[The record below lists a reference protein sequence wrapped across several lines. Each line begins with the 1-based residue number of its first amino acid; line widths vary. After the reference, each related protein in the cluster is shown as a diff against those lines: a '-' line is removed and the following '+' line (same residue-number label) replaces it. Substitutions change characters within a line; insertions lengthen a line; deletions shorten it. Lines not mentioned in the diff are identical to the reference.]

1 MQKLEKLYRKNYTGE
16 TVVKT
21 LVWENSQWHSTA
33 EFAPSNVV
41 NNQISNRAVVIG
53 NGPSRLELYPQG
65 NLLNMLATHRGG
77 LLAAGALQTYGC
89 NALYRDFTP
98 DFLVASNDM
107 ATELVKSGYC
117 DDNIVYSSSD
127 AVLTHPGKFYLTPQQ
142 PPWDA
147 GALAAYL
154 ACFDGH
160 KQVYIIGHDCHTDS
174 PFHNYNVYAG
184 TQNYPDLDSPNTES
198 FFIKTLSEVMKTY
211 SDVEFIR
218 VMPDENWY
226 TPEEWKYML
235 NFKQIRFNDFVRE
248 IDL

>member
-1 MQKLEKLYRKNYTGE
+1 MQKIDKIYRKDYTGE

-21 LVWENSQWHSTA
+21 LVWKNSQWNVT
-33 EFAPSNVV
+33 EDFAPNNVV

-65 NLLNMLATHRGG
+65 NLLDLLAGHRGG
-77 LLAAGALQTYGC
+77 LLAAGAVQTYGC

-107 ATELVKSGYC
+107 AKEIANSGYC
-117 DDNIVYSSSD
+117 DANIVYSSSD
-127 AVLTHPGKFYLTPQQ
+127 AVLSYPGKFYLTPQQ
-142 PPWDA
+142 PAWDA
-147 GALAAYL
+147 GAIAAYL

-160 KQVYIIGHDCHTDS
+160 QQIYIIGHDCHSGDS
-174 PFHNYNVYAG
+174 FHNYNVYVN
-184 TQNYPDLDSPNTES
+184 TPNYPTTNSANTEA
-198 FFIKTLSEVMKTY
+198 FFIKTLAEVMRTY

-226 TPEEWKYML
+226 IPEEWKYFV
-235 NFKQIRFNDFVRE
+235 NFRQIHFNDFVKE

>member
-1 MQKLEKLYRKNYTGE
+1 MQQIQRLYRKDYTGE
-16 TVVKT
+16 TVVKQ
-21 LVWENSQWHSTA
+21 LVWENSQWNSTT
-33 EFAPSNVV
+33 EFAPNNVV

-65 NLLNMLATHRGG
+65 DLLGLLACHRGG
-77 LLAAGALQTYGC
+77 LFATGAVQTYGC

-98 DFLVASNDM
+98 DFLVSSNDM
-107 ATELVKSGYC
+107 IQEIAESGYC
-117 DDNIVYSSSD
+117 NDNIVYGSSD
-127 AVLTHPGKFYLTPQQ
+127 AVLTYPGKFYLTPQN

-147 GALAAYL
+147 GAIAAYL

-160 KQVYIIGHDCHTDS
+160 KQIYIIGHDCHS
-174 PFHNYNVYAG
+174 GEQFHNYNVYAG
-184 TQNYPDLDSPNTES
+184 TSNYPAFESPNTES

-218 VMPDENWY
+218 VMPDVNWY
-226 TPEEWKYML
+226 TPEEWKYLL
-235 NFKQIRFNDFVRE
+235 NFRQIHFNDFVQE

>member
-1 MQKLEKLYRKNYTGE
+1 MQRIDKIYRKDYTGE

-21 LVWENSQWHSTA
+21 LVWKNSQWNVTE
-33 EFAPSNVV
+33 EFSPNNVV

-53 NGPSRLELYPQG
+53 NGPSRLSLYPQG
-65 NLLNMLATHRGG
+65 NLLDLLARHRGG
-77 LLAAGALQTYGC
+77 LLAAGAVQTYGC

-107 ATELVKSGYC
+107 ASELADSGYC
-117 DDNIVYSSSD
+117 DTNIVYSSSD
-127 AVLTHPGKFYLTPQQ
+127 AVLTYPGKFYLTPQQ

-147 GALAAYL
+147 GAIAAYL

-160 KQVYIIGHDCHTDS
+160 QQIYIIGHDCHSND
-174 PFHNYNVYAG
+174 PFHNYNVYVD
-184 TQNYPDLDSPNTES
+184 TPNYPVTNSANTEA
-198 FFIKTLSEVMKTY
+198 FFIKTLAEVMRTY
-211 SDVEFIR
+211 SAVEFIR

-226 TPEEWKYML
+226 IPEEWKYFV
-235 NFKQIRFNDFVRE
+235 NFRQIHFNDFVKE